1 MFLSWLIVL
10 VLSFL
15 LGVCIVEYL
24 TIHPL
29 QMNWYLL
36 LVCLFTFGLVL
47 LLIMRFEHWERLIAL
62 CVSLLCVL
70 AGYAFMTRILHNIEN
85 PSNKPELTR
94 AQHDPGNGH
103 CAVIYF
109 AHGEPETY
117 NPIGWIH
124 TFNEFDETGVRFIPF
139 LVRPYFLHLLRK
151 KYLTVGKSDHHRMHF
166 KMMQRLKEAFRAEGD
181 MTTKFYLSFVDD
193 VPRPDAAA
201 IQALNEG
208 ASHLI
213 VAEVFVTNSNHTTE
227 GKVLIDT
234 LHLEN
239 YPVSLAYT
247 GPMWDSKTLQSSF
260 LEKVDAHLSS
270 LDNRNFG
277 VLLVGHGQPQEWDQ
291 MWPTETEQENSF
303 RQSILALFEAE
314 GFKSENLGLAWM
326 EFRKPEPARVIEQ
339 FVANGVEKIFYFS
352 AAISADAIHSQYDV
366 PALVN
371 AAKVPEK
378 VELVNLGAWND
389 HPMVINAIKE
399 KIQGSIL

>member
-1 MFLSWLIVL
+1 MYLSWLIVS

-103 CAVIYF
+103 YAVIYF

-124 TFNEFDETGVRFIPF
+124 TFNEFDETGVRFMPF

-151 KYLTVGKSDHHRMHF
+151 
-166 KMMQRLKEAFRAEGD
+166 
-181 MTTKFYLSFVDD
+181 
-193 VPRPDAAA
+193 
-201 IQALNEG
+201 
-208 ASHLI
+208 
-213 VAEVFVTNSNHTTE
+213 
-227 GKVLIDT
+227 
-234 LHLEN
+234 
-239 YPVSLAYT
+239 
-247 GPMWDSKTLQSSF
+247 
-260 LEKVDAHLSS
+260 
-270 LDNRNFG
+270 
-277 VLLVGHGQPQEWDQ
+277 
-291 MWPTETEQENSF
+291 
-303 RQSILALFEAE
+303 
-314 GFKSENLGLAWM
+314 
-326 EFRKPEPARVIEQ
+326 
-339 FVANGVEKIFYFS
+339 
-352 AAISADAIHSQYDV
+352 
-366 PALVN
+366 
-371 AAKVPEK
+371 
-378 VELVNLGAWND
+378 
-389 HPMVINAIKE
+389 
-399 KIQGSIL
+399 